1 MRKTVG
7 KWVYAAMLV
16 ICAFVVGFLFGR
28 RTAPS
33 PQITVINPET
43 PESLQQA
50 SNEISQSLYPDAEPF
65 LIDINSAD
73 EAALDLLPGIGSA
86 YAQRIVEYRTQNGP
100 FQTIEDIMNVSGIGE
115 KKFEAMKDLITV
127 EGKP

>member
-16 ICAFVVGFLFGR
+16 ICAFTFGYLFGQ
-28 RTAPS
+28 RTANA

-43 PESLQQA
+43 SGTMQQV
-50 SNEISQSLYPDAEPF
+50 SSEISQSLYPDEEPF
-65 LIDINSAD
+65 LIDINTAD
-73 EAALDLLPGIGSA
+73 ESALDLLPGIGPA

-127 EGKP
+127 EGNS

>member
-16 ICAFVVGFLFGR
+16 ICAFVLGYLFGQKA
-28 RTAPS
+28 APS

-43 PESLQQA
+43 TESLQET
-50 SNEISQSLYPDAEPF
+50 SDGISQSLNQVAEPF
-65 LIDINSAD
+65 LVDINTAD
-73 EAALDLLPGIGSA
+73 EATLDLLPGIGPA

-100 FQTIEDIMNVSGIGE
+100 FRTIEDIMNVSGIGE